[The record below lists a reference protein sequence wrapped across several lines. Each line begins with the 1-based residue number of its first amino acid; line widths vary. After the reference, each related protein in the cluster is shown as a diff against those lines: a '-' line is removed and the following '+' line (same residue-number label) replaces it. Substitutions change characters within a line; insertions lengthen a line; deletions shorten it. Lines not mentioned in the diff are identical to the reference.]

1 MARKKHT
8 KMGSIGQMGTTT
20 KLLLGAGAV
29 SVAAYLLWR
38 FWPQEA
44 ATDVPVYP
52 AITPKESG
60 TSVAFGHLA
69 VDDLDLDLPD
79 LPKLSF
85 VEGSCPTGYVWNS
98 TTRQCELYVE

>member
-60 TSVAFGHLA
+60 TPQL
-69 VDDLDLDLPD
+69 DLDLDLPD